1 MSLGGARKNGLYK
14 IDSRMG
20 DQVSPFHKEFLVTFW
35 RFALCASGDYGL
47 FKSEPRETPLLAK
60 AAAGCT

>member
-1 MSLGGARKNGLYK
+1 VSLGGARKNGLYK
-14 IDSRMG
+14 NDSRAV

-47 FKSEPRETPLLAK
+47 FKLEPRETAL
-60 AAAGCT
+60 